1 VLKMIEW
8 RWGLAPLTPR
18 DKAARNMAEALDFTR
33 APDLHAPHWAVPP
46 AVSAPC
52 GPDGFA
58 DYEDWRALA
67 AKARS
72 LGWRVG
78 GVV

>member
-1 VLKMIEW
+1 MIEW

-18 DKAARNMAEALDFTR
+18 DRAARNLAEALDFSR
-33 APDLHAPHWAVPP
+33 APNLHAPHWSVPP

-67 AKARS
+67 TTARS